1 MTLPT
6 ETTIDLHY
14 ADSDE
19 ARDYN
24 RKRRWL
30 SVIDAVLG
38 FLLLVVIL
46 LSGFTKNMRDL
57 SIRWSHDHYA
67 LALFIYIVMLAAI
80 LKFAA
85 FGLDY
90 FGFKLEHAHHLS
102 NQKLA
107 SWLLDEVKGW
117 LVGIVLGT
125 VVAEL
130 VYYTIRSSPQNWWL
144 YAWLA
149 FIVLVVFFA
158 QIAPVVLFPLFY
170 RFIPLENE
178 ELKNRLVRLGERA
191 GTRIRGVYE
200 WKLSEKSKKANAALT
215 GLGATRRI
223 ILSDTLLQN
232 YSDDEIE
239 AVLAHELGHHVHRHI
254 FKSIVVQVVITFIGF
269 WAAHLALDYSVRQLQ
284 MFPDIH
290 DFANLPLLALVSS
303 VLSLLLL
310 PALNAYSR
318 HNERQADMYCWKS
331 VPKVE
336 PFVTAMRKLTQQNL
350 SEQNPSRL
358 VEVLFHSHPAVSKR
372 IIAAEAFAS
381 HEPQKT
387 SRV

>member
-1 MTLPT
+1 MSLPT
-6 ETTIDLHY
+6 ETTVDLAY
-14 ADSDE
+14 ADTAE
-19 ARDYN
+19 AREYN

-38 FLLLVVIL
+38 FVLLLVIL
-46 LSGFTKNMRDL
+46 LTGFTKNMRDL
-57 SIRWSHDHYA
+57 SVKLSHDHFA
-67 LALFIYIVMLAAI
+67 IALFIYIVFLAVI

-90 FGFKLEHAHHLS
+90 FGFRLEHYYHLS
-102 NQKLA
+102 NQNLN
-107 SWLLDEVKGW
+107 SWLVDELKGW
-117 LVGIVLGT
+117 LLSIVLGAI
-125 VVAEL
+125 VAEL
-130 VYYTIRSSPQNWWL
+130 IYYTIRFSPLHWWL
-144 YAWLA
+144 YAWLV

-158 QIAPVVLFPLFY
+158 QIAPVVLFPIFY
-170 RFIPLENE
+170 KFVPLENE
-178 ELKNRLVRLGERA
+178 ELKGRLVRLGERA

-232 YSDDEIE
+232 YSEDEIE

-254 FKSIVVQVVITFIGF
+254 FKSILVQVAITFVGF
-269 WAAHLALDYSVRQLQ
+269 WAAHVALNYSVKQLG
-284 MFPDIH
+284 MFPDIY

-318 HNERQADMYCWKS
+318 RNERQADMYCWTS

-336 PFVTAMRKLTQQNL
+336 PFVTAMKKLTEQNL

-358 VEVLFHSHPAVSKR
+358 VELLFHSHPAVSKR
-372 IIAAEAFAS
+372 IAAAQAFAAVA
-381 HEPQKT
+381 HQN
-387 SRV
+387 